1 MKIKRLIMLL
11 VHRVPMVLGTLALL
25 ICFTGIRPVAAQS
38 PAFVRVIHASPDVGT
53 ADVFVDGSVFLSSF
67 QFGAVTDYAPVPSG
81 PHKVQIALVGK
92 GIGASV
98 ISETLAVTPGVAYTV
113 AAIGTSATGLSLEVF
128 IDNNF
133 VAGNTAKLRVYQLS
147 PDAGS
152 VSVVNG
158 NSTLLSSIMYKQ
170 ASGYLTIAPNSYTW
184 KVNTSNLSSGL
195 PVSETLTADTVTSL
209 FAVGLVNG
217 TPGIQV
223 VAAQTNGTPGMPS
236 TGSNPGAVPQQ
247 NTQGLSPWMWGIL
260 IVLMIGLGAIS
271 LGRDITRQITILR
284 SRG

>member
-25 ICFTGIRPVAAQS
+25 ICFTGIRPAAAQS

-67 QFGAVTDYAPVPSG
+67 QFGAVTDYAPVPPG

-113 AAIGTSATGLSLEVF
+113 AAIGTSATGLGLEVF
-128 IDNNF
+128 IDNNN
-133 VAGNTAKLRVYQLS
+133 VTGSTAKLRVYQLS

-158 NSTLLSSIMYKQ
+158 NSTLLSSITYKR
-170 ASGYLTIAPNSYTW
+170 ASGYLTISPNSYTF
-184 KVNTSNLSSGL
+184 KVKASNLSSGL
-195 PVSETLTADTVTSL
+195 SVSTSLTSDTVTSL

-217 TPGIQV
+217 TPGIQI
-223 VAAQTNGTPGMPS
+223 VAAQTNGIPGMPG
-236 TGSNPGAVPQQ
+236 TGSNPGTAPQQ

-260 IVLMIGLGAIS
+260 IILMIGLGAIS
-271 LGRDITRQITILR
+271 LGRDITRQIAVLR
-284 SRG
+284 SRN